1 MNDVGRLLTE
11 KETALR
17 RVKREIEALRFTAA
31 LLAEPADRMAVPM
44 EAAAND
50 SPFRATPIAVLSFTR
65 EVETLRK
72 HEGAPSPARIESP
85 RQRIFPESRDGIIV
99 CDACGHRNPDYLLDC
114 EGCDIPIRL
123 RS

>member
-31 LLAEPADRMAVPM
+31 LLAEPADNMAVPM
-44 EAAAND
+44 EAAAA
-50 SPFRATPIAVLSFTR
+50 SPFRSSPIAVLSFTR
-65 EVETLRK
+65 ELETKRK
-72 HEGAPSPARIESP
+72 HEEASSPSRFAVP
-85 RQRIFPESRDGIIV
+85 RQPIFPEPRDGVIV
-99 CDACGHRNPDYLLDC
+99 CDACGHRNPDFLLDC

>member
-31 LLAEPADRMAVPM
+31 LLAEPADNLAMPI
-44 EAAAND
+44 AAANA

-65 EVETLRK
+65 EMETLRK
-72 HEGAPSPARIESP
+72 HEGPASSARIEGP

-99 CDACGHRNPDYLLDC
+99 CDACGHRNPDFLLDC